1 MRHTLMMASQ
11 VFTAIVAGIV
21 LCGVALGQ
29 NAAAPSLEEQLE
41 AQYKLAKLGSDA
53 GGTSIVEQ
61 GTVLTIQKGGIL
73 GVTPATVAICPAKF
87 QDGTLH
93 SPNALCVA
101 MIKNNSRSF
110 QVGEKV
116 YATKIEVKPKNDRVA
131 LRIVECDSCNG
142 TNPPTYYKSEVVFQF
157 PKGHLKTASVPE
169 VEDAIGQVFAIDN
182 GSAQQNAAAQ
192 PGQGGDQQAQGGGQ
206 TTDQQTAAPPKT
218 IELGMTPAQV
228 EAALGQPDKKVD
240 LGAKK
245 IYVYKDLKVTFADG
259 KVSDVQ

>member
-1 MRHTLMMASQ
+1 MRQKLTITSHG
-11 VFTAIVAGIV
+11 FTVIVAGIL
-21 LCGVALGQ
+21 LCGVAFAQ
-29 NAAAPSLEEQLE
+29 NTATPSLEEQLE

-93 SPNALCVA
+93 FPNALCVA

-110 QVGEKV
+110 QAGEKV

-131 LRIVECDSCNG
+131 LRIVDCDSCNG

-157 PKGHLKTASVPE
+157 PKGHLRTASVPE
-169 VEDAIGQVFAIDN
+169 IEDAIAQVFAIDN
-182 GSAQQNAAAQ
+182 GDTQQNQAPQA
-192 PGQGGDQQAQGGGQ
+192 GQSAGQQAQGGGQ
-206 TTDQQTAAPPKT
+206 AADQQAPPPKT
-218 IELGMTPAQV
+218 IQLGMTPEQV

-245 IYVYKDLKVTFADG
+245 IYVYKDLKVTFVDG